1 MTREAEENSES
12 IESRAQWRDGIVTSD
27 ECS

>member
-1 MTREAEENSES
+1 MTREVEENSKS
-12 IESRAQWRDGIVTSD
+12 IESRAQWGDGIVTSD